1 MRNSDDAGHI
11 LQENIVP
18 ATLVRNSQ
26 IIENVVRGDDGRVPG
41 ARDSH
46 VWGSSAGGAGAG
58 GQILDRGFN
67 NYNSDVGQSS
77 HNIIQKAIIKLQIVI
92 KIELLLG
99 FKYLHFYSPSDMPE
113 VSSPSVDV

>member
-46 VWGSSAGGAGAG
+46 IWGSSAAGAG
-58 GQILDRGFN
+58 GQILDNNQTVFVNKGFLAIVWQIDT
-67 NYNSDVGQSS
+67 NSLVSQ
-77 HNIIQKAIIKLQIVI
+77 
-92 KIELLLG
+92 
-99 FKYLHFYSPSDMPE
+99 LHFCRRIQVKE
-113 VSSPSVDV
+113 ANE